1 MMKRAL
7 SALLATAAIAAA
19 AAPAAAQPYG
29 GGGYGGGYN
38 TFERRL
44 DRFEERLE
52 RGIQRGDITRREA
65 FRIRQDIREM
75 QILENRY
82 ARGGISRWEAQDLD
96 RRLDVLQQRIRFE
109 RQDGQDRGDYR
120 RDDYRRDDGR
130 RNY

>member
-7 SALLATAAIAAA
+7 SALLATAAIAAV

-29 GGGYGGGYN
+29 GGYGGGGYN

-65 FRIRQDIREM
+65 FRIRQDIREL
-75 QILENRY
+75 QVLENRY
-82 ARGGISRWEAQDLD
+82 DRGGISRWEAQDLD
-96 RRLDVLQQRIRFE
+96 RRLDGLQQRIRYE
-109 RQDGQDRGDYR
+109 RRDGEDRGDR
-120 RDDYRRDDGR
+120 RDDYRR
-130 RNY
+130 NY